1 MGFFPIP
8 IQHNCFIKLPSDGNN
23 GPMSEI
29 LFPSKNSPDRF
40 GKLAGVKEDISEIWL
55 LYNVNVRK
63 LFNWA
68 NRWIFTRLFPDKFS
82 CSSFCRFPIPSRSY
96 IPPARNFNL
105 VRLVKCFISL
115 I

>member
-1 MGFFPIP
+1 M
-8 IQHNCFIKLPSDGNN
+8 L
-23 GPMSEI
+23 EI

-55 LYNVNVRK
+55 LYKVKVLK

-68 NRWIFTRLFPDKFS
+68 NRWIFTRLFPDKFNV
-82 CSSFCRFPIPSRSY
+82 SSFCRFPIPSRSY
-96 IPPARNFNL
+96 IPPARSFNL